1 MPNPVLIHTESSK
14 VRHFLA
20 IADFYIQI
28 GQPDI
33 YEVEP
38 YITDEYRPDVYARI
52 SEPVIIEIQRSHVSH
67 KRMQEKVDQFVETYR
82 AGKHDA
88 KTLWIVSDEQ
98 YRVKCPDG
106 FKVETHQLKE
116 GVI

>member
-1 MPNPVLIHTESSK
+1 
-14 VRHFLA
+14 
-20 IADFYIQI
+20 
-28 GQPDI
+28 
-33 YEVEP
+33 
-38 YITDEYRPDVYARI
+38 
-52 SEPVIIEIQRSHVSH
+52 
-67 KRMQEKVDQFVETYR
+67 MQEKVDQFVETYR